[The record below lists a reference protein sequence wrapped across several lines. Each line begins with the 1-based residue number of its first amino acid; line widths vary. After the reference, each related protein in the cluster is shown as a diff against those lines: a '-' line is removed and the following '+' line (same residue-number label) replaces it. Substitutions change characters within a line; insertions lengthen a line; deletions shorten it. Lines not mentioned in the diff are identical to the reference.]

1 MIAVSDPTDAVDAA
15 VFDIEGTAL
24 SIGIEPSNGK
34 VKLTAQHA
42 GETVESGT
50 YAHSV
55 FSEPGERNK
64 FLSSVET
71 SLEDRQSV
79 DAAGARTKLKE
90 YLAEFGDLA
99 EEEKERFRE
108 ITLADEINEILEGTE
123 YPVEVYR
130 GEPTTWKVTLTFRGE
145 TRVLEFTTSEMN
157 GSGAALE
164 EKIANHFLEFLD
176 IGTAEWEEVRADWVG
191 NKRVVDTGGETATDA
206 VADRVLEYLSD
217 GVLAVADRD
226 KLANSPSNA
235 WFDENNSVAYS
246 NAPPDASIVWV
257 QARFLADKLEGAGK
271 TVEYKG
277 QLVKDLISRGDLYG
291 KNTRR
296 RWADGQRR
304 RYYPFTPD
312 ALRVDPEQIGE
323 FEDAT
328 ATDEVEA

>member
-1 MIAVSDPTDAVDAA
+1 MSDAVDDADLE
-15 VFDIEGTAL
+15 FWEIEGTAL
-24 SIGIEPSNGK
+24 SIGIAPSDGK
-34 VKLTAQHA
+34 VKLTARHA

-50 YAHSV
+50 YTHSV
-55 FSEPGERNK
+55 FTEPGERNK

-79 DAAGARTKLKE
+79 DAGGARTKLKE
-90 YLAEFGDLA
+90 WLAEFGDLA
-99 EEEKERFRE
+99 EEEQDQYRE
-108 ITLADEINEILEGTE
+108 LAFSEEINEILAGTQ
-123 YPVEVYR
+123 YPVEVFR

-176 IGTAEWEEVRADWVG
+176 IGSEEWEEVREEWVA
-191 NKRVVDTGGETATDA
+191 NKIIVDTGGETAGDA

-217 GVLAVADRD
+217 GVLAIADRE
-226 KLANSPSNA
+226 KVANAPSNA
-235 WFDENNSVAYS
+235 WFDES
-246 NAPPDASIVWV
+246 NAAAYEHAPTDAPIVWV
-257 QARFLADKLEGAGK
+257 QARYLADKLESAGK

-296 RWADGQRR
+296 RWSDGKRR
-304 RYYPFTPD
+304 RYYPFTPE
-312 ALRVDPEQIGE
+312 ALRIDPDQIGDPDDG
-323 FEDAT
+323 DAT
-328 ATDEVEA
+328 GEVEA